1 MRLRV
6 KKETNKRKNGELTHL
21 HSSKLMGE
29 LELNYMDNLTTIE
42 GVVNNSNQPSQTEKL
57 SEMINKRITDLTEQL
72 GKISNEITEL
82 KSIQVTDEIRKI
94 VVGSTEFNIED
105 FMSVP
110 DITKYR
116 NWLEVKKELE
126 NKSEEDVDDLIG
138 QSKSEKWDEEWVE
151 YITYNYSPSDVVY
164 DPWDYLDFDE
174 FLNNHLYSDH
184 HEVSEMKELFME
196 DQDDKLILE
205 DYIKDNI

>member
-6 KKETNKRKNGELTHL
+6 KKETNKRKNGEITHL

-29 LELNYMDNLTTIE
+29 LELNYMDNLTTTE
-42 GVVNNSNQPSQTEKL
+42 GVVNNSNQPSQTDKL
-57 SEMINKRITDLTEQL
+57 SQMINKRITDLTEQL

-126 NKSEEDVDDLIG
+126 GKN
-138 QSKSEKWDEEWVE
+138 DEE
-151 YITYNYSPSDVVY
+151 ISDVVN
-164 DPWDYLDFDE
+164 E
-174 FLNNHLYSDH
+174 
-184 HEVSEMKELFME
+184 ELRE
-196 DQDDKLILE
+196 KWN
-205 DYIKDNI
+205 YIW

>member
-6 KKETNKRKNGELTHL
+6 KKETNKRKNGEITHL

-29 LELNYMDNLTTIE
+29 LELNYMDNLTTTE
-42 GVVNNSNQPSQTEKL
+42 GVVNNSNQPSQTDKL
-57 SEMINKRITDLTEQL
+57 SQMINKRITDLTEQL

-126 NKSEEDVDDLIG
+126 GKN
-138 QSKSEKWDEEWVE
+138 DEE
-151 YITYNYSPSDVVY
+151 ISDVVNEELQEKWNY
-164 DPWDYLDFDE
+164 DWCDYVNHNCDWDDFDVTNYLDFSE
-174 FLNNHLYSDH
+174 FIERYLDPSDY
-184 HEVSEMKELFME
+184 EL
-196 DQDDKLILE
+196 DGVRDDFYDGFTREEILE